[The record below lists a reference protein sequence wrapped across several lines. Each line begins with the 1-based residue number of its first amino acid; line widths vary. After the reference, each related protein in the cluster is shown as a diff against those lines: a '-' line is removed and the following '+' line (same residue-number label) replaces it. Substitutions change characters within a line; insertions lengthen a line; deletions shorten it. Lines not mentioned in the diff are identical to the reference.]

1 MPSDQHLSGLLTRDR
16 VFSTTSWTVVLNAQH
31 ESAPGH
37 QAALNQLCRN
47 YWYPL
52 YAYARR
58 RGHSHEDAQDLI
70 QAFFAHLLDR
80 KSLLKVAPEKG
91 KFRSFLLA
99 SLNYFLADAWDR
111 QRAQKRGGGK
121 ATVSL
126 DIEDADQR
134 YRLEPADDRTPE
146 KVFERRWALAIIE
159 LVFKGLET
167 EYTQAGKAEVYRV
180 LQPFLLG
187 DKSHGTY
194 ADVAAKLG
202 TSEGGIKMAVSRL
215 RQRYRERFR
224 EVIGQTVEDP
234 AEIEAEF
241 SYLLGVISS

>member
-1 MPSDQHLSGLLTRDR
+1 MPPDRHPSEPAQQDR
-16 VFSTTSWTVVLNAQH
+16 VFATTRWTVVLNAQR

-37 QAALNQLCRN
+37 AAALNQLCRN

-52 YAYARR
+52 YAYTRR
-58 RGHSHEDAQDLI
+58 RGYSHEDAQDLI

-111 QRAQKRGGGK
+111 KRAQKRGGGREML
-121 ATVSL
+121 SL
-126 DIEDADQR
+126 DTEQADQR
-134 YRLEPADDRTPE
+134 YRLEPADEQSPE

-159 LVFKGLET
+159 LVFKGLEA
-167 EYTQAGKAEVYRV
+167 EYSAAGKAEVYRA
-180 LQPFLLG
+180 LQPFILG

-194 ADVAAKLG
+194 ADAAAKLG
-202 TSEGGIKMAVSRL
+202 TSEGAIKMAALRL
-215 RQRYRERFR
+215 RHRYREVFR

-241 SYLLGVISS
+241 SYLLRVISS